1 MNGREYLA
9 DAFTA
14 GKRNT
19 NIEFQT
25 GRFPLTQYDIHS
37 TRTGVLNMAE
47 ISAAMVMKL
56 RKMTGQGM
64 MDCKRALQEANGDI
78 EQAMDI
84 LRKKGLAT
92 LAKRAERETS
102 EGTVIAVEGDNWASL
117 AVLRCETDF
126 VAKSD
131 DFIQMVEAIKE
142 GVRQCDADEG
152 GDRLLETNVEG
163 NKLSDMLNKVAGRT
177 GEKIQLVKEEYERY
191 HLDVP
196 GRISTY
202 VHFNGKVGTMVQI
215 ETSDDNVAA
224 ADVLKQT
231 ASDIAMHITA
241 TKPMALDKDQ
251 IAPQTIERQKSIFAE
266 QVKNKPANI
275 IEKIIEGKIR
285 KFFVENCLLEQPFV
299 KDDSKSV
306 AQVLADAAKQAG
318 GEAKIKRFV
327 RFEVG

>member
-1 MNGREYLA
+1 MV
-9 DAFTA
+9 D
-14 GKRNT
+14 
-19 NIEFQT
+19 
-25 GRFPLTQYDIHS
+25 
-37 TRTGVLNMAE
+37 

-78 EQAMDI
+78 EQATDI

-92 LAKRAERETS
+92 LSKRSERETS
-102 EGTVIAVEGDNWASL
+102 EGLVVCKSSADGKTAAIATL
-117 AVLRCETDF
+117 CCETDF
-126 VAKSD
+126 VAKND
-131 DFIQMVEAIKE
+131 DFVATAQTL
-142 GVRQCDADEG
+142 ADYAQACSAEKG
-152 GDRLLETNVEG
+152 AENILETTVDG
-163 NKLSDMLNKVAGRT
+163 KKFSDILTETVSRT
-177 GEKIQLVKEEYERY
+177 GEKTQVGDYAKYK
-191 HLDVP
+191 LDGP
-196 GRISTY
+196 GLIGTY
-202 VHFNGKVGTMVQI
+202 IHFNEKVGTMVQI
-215 ETSDDNVAA
+215 ETSDETTAA

-241 TKPMALDKDQ
+241 TKPLALDKDD
-251 IAPQTIERQKSIFAE
+251 IAPETIEREKAIFAE

-275 IEKIIEGKIR
+275 IEKIIEGKMR
-285 KFFVENCLLEQPFV
+285 KFFTENCLLDQSFV